1 MSYKKY
7 SFLRNILAKR
17 LKAKKREIEAIKA
30 KNRFFINK
38 SCCVVIDLSKVRK
51 IELGKLTD
59 VPDGYALCFESD
71 RKFEYIK
78 LSGEDYAREQ
88 FFIALKQ
95 LEQLRAYD

>member
-1 MSYKKY
+1 MSFKKY

-51 IELGKLTD
+51 IELGRLTD

-78 LSGEDYAREQ
+78 LDVYPFSMELRKKDW
-88 FFIALKQ
+88 AL
-95 LEQLRAYD
+95 LRSAGGAI